1 MRRFPIYICID
12 TSGSMRGEP
21 IKRVYEG
28 LTMLGSC
35 LRQDPYML
43 ETAYLSIITYNVHAK
58 ETIPLTELMKFP
70 PFSTQEFTCSGA
82 SCLGAA
88 LEFVVQ
94 SVRRNCIRSTA
105 NTKGDWKP
113 GLFIFTDGK
122 PSAPFA
128 YRAMIPTIR
137 ALFQDIEVFTVGQK
151 ADLNALKQLTDTIIP
166 LETAT
171 AIDLSHLLDYVES
184 PIASGNVYY
193 F

>member
-1 MRRFPIYICID
+1 MRRFPFYICID

-28 LTMLGSC
+28 LTMLGSS
-35 LRQDPYML
+35 LRQNPYLL
-43 ETAYLSIITYNVHAK
+43 EMAYLSIITYNVHAK
-58 ETIPLTELMKFP
+58 ETVPLTELMEFP
-70 PFSTQEFTCSGA
+70 FTTQEFTCSGA

-122 PSAPFA
+122 PSDPFA
-128 YRAMIPTIR
+128 YQAMIPTIR
-137 ALFQDIEVFTVGQK
+137 ALFQDIGVFTVGQK
-151 ADLNALKQLTDTIIP
+151 ADLVALKQLTDTVVP

-171 AIDLSHLLDYVES
+171 PADFYNIWMYHFWS
-184 PIASGNVYY
+184 
-193 F
+193 

>member
-58 ETIPLTELMKFP
+58 ETVPLTGLEEFP
-70 PFSTQEFTCSGA
+70 FTTQEFTCSGA

-122 PSAPFA
+122 PSDPFA

>member
-1 MRRFPIYICID
+1 MRRLPIYICID

-28 LTMLGSC
+28 LTMLESK
-35 LRQDPYML
+35 LRQDPWML
-43 ETAYLSIITYNVHAK
+43 EMAYLSLITYNVHAK
-58 ETIPLTELMKFP
+58 ETVPLTELIEFP
-70 PFSTQEFTCSGA
+70 PSSTQEFTCSGA

-88 LEFVVQ
+88 LEFVAQ

-105 NTKGDWKP
+105 KTKGDWKP
-113 GLFIFTDGK
+113 VLFIFTDGK
-122 PSAPFA
+122 PSDPFA
-128 YRAMIPTIR
+128 YQAMIPTIR
-137 ALFQDIEVFTVGQK
+137 ALFQDIEVFTVGQE
-151 ADLNALKQLTDTIIP
+151 ADLIALKQLTDTIIP

-171 AIDLSHLLDYVES
+171 AINLSHLLDYVES

>member
-28 LTMLGSC
+28 LTMLGSS
-35 LRQDPYML
+35 LRQNPYLL
-43 ETAYLSIITYNVHAK
+43 EMAYLSLITYNVHAK
-58 ETIPLTELMKFP
+58 ETVPLTELLEFP

-82 SCLGAA
+82 SYLGAA

-122 PSAPFA
+122 PSDPFA
-128 YRAMIPTIR
+128 YQAMIPTIL
-137 ALFQDIEVFTVGQK
+137 ALFQDIQVFTVGQK
-151 ADLNALKQLTDTIIP
+151 ADLNVLKQLTDTVVP

-171 AIDLSHLLDYVES
+171 TIDLSHFLTSWKVL
-184 PIASGNVYY
+184 
-193 F
+193 